1 MVSDDGLRAA
11 KEKMRAEGVPDAAIA
26 TFEHYYEQL
35 VAGESGMLP
44 DDDLDQLTD
53 VPSYDDLAGDEDR
66 EALDKTVVIKL
77 NGGLGTSMGME
88 QAKSLLEVKEGRS
101 FLDIIAGQV
110 LELRKRFDARLPL
123 ILMNSFY
130 TREDTLEAL
139 ERHPE
144 LASDVPADFV
154 QNKEPKLLVE
164 DLTPV
169 EWPDDPDL
177 EWCPPGHGDVYT
189 ALQTSGTLDELLDK
203 GYEYA
208 FLSNSDN
215 LGAVLDPRVLSW
227 FAAEGLPFV
236 MEVCEKTPA
245 DRKGGHPAVLKE
257 TGLLVLRET
266 AQTPEADLEKFG
278 DIDTWKYFNTNNLW
292 VNLRALAKVLDDNDG
307 VLGLPMIVNKKTV
320 DPGDKSTPEVFQLE
334 TAMGAAVGVFEGA
347 RTLVVPRRRFA
358 PVKTTSDLLVL
369 RSDAYVLTDDFR
381 VEPSPDLPD
390 RLPLVELDSDHF
402 KLLRDFDARFPAGP
416 PSLVG
421 AKKLAVEGDVKF
433 GRDVVVRG
441 EVEVRSD
448 RPAGAVGVEAVAVD
462 QLVIE
467 DGAVLEG

>member
-1 MVSDDGLRAA
+1 MVNDDGLRAA

-26 TFEHYYEQL
+26 TFEHYYRQL

-44 DDDLDQLTD
+44 DDELEQLSD
-53 VPSYDDLAGDEDR
+53 VPSYDDLPGDEDR
-66 EALDKTVVIKL
+66 GALDKTVVIKL

-101 FLDIIAGQV
+101 FLDIIACQV

-123 ILMNSFY
+123 VLMNSFY
-130 TREDTLEAL
+130 TRDDTLEAL
-139 ERHPE
+139 GRHPE
-144 LASDVPADFV
+144 LESDVPADFV
-154 QNKEPKLLVE
+154 QNKEPKLLVD

-169 EWPDDPDL
+169 EWPDDPAL

-189 ALQTSGTLDELLDK
+189 ALQTSGTLDALLEK
-203 GYEYA
+203 GYEHA

-227 FAAEGLPFV
+227 FAAEELPFL

-257 TGLLVLRET
+257 TGRLVLRET
-266 AQTPEADLEKFG
+266 AQTPEEDLERFS

-292 VNLRALAKVLDDNDG
+292 VNLRALAAVLEENDG
-307 VLGLPMIVNKKTV
+307 VLGLPMIVNRKTV

-347 RTLVVPRRRFA
+347 KTLVVPRRRFA

-369 RSDAYVLTDDFR
+369 RSDAYVLTDDCL
-381 VEPSPDLPD
+381 VEPSPELADG
-390 RLPLVELDSDHF
+390 LPLVELDPDHY

-416 PSLVG
+416 PSLV
-421 AKKLAVEGDVKF
+421 ACRRLAVEGDVRF
-433 GRDVVVRG
+433 GRDVVCRG
-441 EVEVRSD
+441 EVEIRHDGSD
-448 RPAGAVGVEAVAVD
+448 QR
-462 QLVIE
+462 VID
-467 DGAVLEG
+467 DGTVLEG

>member
-1 MVSDDGLRAA
+1 MVNEGLKACE
-11 KEKMRAEGVPDAAIA
+11 EKMRDAGVPDAAIA
-26 TFEHYYEQL
+26 TFAHYYEQL
-35 VAGESGMLP
+35 ESGETGMLP
-44 DDDLDQLTD
+44 DDDLDQLSD
-53 VPSYDDLAGDEDR
+53 VPSYDDLPDEADA

-88 QAKSLLEVKEGRS
+88 QAKSLLEVKQGKT

-110 LELRKRFDARLPL
+110 LELRKEHGARLPL
-123 ILMNSFY
+123 VLMNSFA
-130 TREDTLEAL
+130 TRDDTLRAL
-139 ERHPE
+139 EQHPE
-144 LASDVPADFV
+144 LESDVPPDFV
-154 QNKEPKLLVE
+154 QNKEPKITVE
-164 DLTPV
+164 DRFPV
-169 EWPDDPDL
+169 EWPDDPQL

-189 ALQTSGTLDELLDK
+189 ALQTSGTLEALLDA

-245 DRKGGHPAVLKE
+245 DRKGGHPAVLKK

-266 AQTPEADLEKFG
+266 AQTPEEDLEKFG

-307 VLGLPMIVNKKTV
+307 VLGLPMIVNRKTV

-381 VEPSPDLPD
+381 VEPSSDLPGG
-390 RLPLVELDSDHF
+390 LPLVELDSDHF

>member
-1 MVSDDGLRAA
+1 MVNDGLKACE
-11 KEKMRAEGVPDAAIA
+11 EKMRDAGVPDAAIA
-26 TFEHYYEQL
+26 TFAHYYEQL
-35 VAGESGMLP
+35 ESGETGMLP
-44 DDDLDQLTD
+44 DDDLDQLSD
-53 VPSYDDLAGDEDR
+53 VPSYDDLPDEADAD
-66 EALDKTVVIKL
+66 ALDKTVVIKL

-88 QAKSLLEVKEGRS
+88 QAKSLLEVKQGKT

-110 LELRKRFDARLPL
+110 LELRKQHGARLPL
-123 ILMNSFY
+123 VLMNSFA
-130 TREDTLEAL
+130 TRDDTLKAL
-139 ERHPE
+139 EQHKDLE
-144 LASDVPADFV
+144 SDVPADFV
-154 QNKEPKLLVE
+154 QNKEPKITVE
-164 DLTPV
+164 ERFPV
-169 EWPDDPDL
+169 EWPDDPRL

-189 ALQTSGTLDELLDK
+189 ALRTSGTLEALLDA

-257 TGLLVLRET
+257 TGRLVLRET
-266 AQTPEADLEKFG
+266 AQTPEEDLEKFS

-347 RTLVVPRRRFA
+347 KTLNVPRRRFA

-381 VEPSPDLPD
+381 VEPSPDLPNG
-390 RLPLVELDSDHF
+390 LPLVELDSDHF

-421 AKKLAVEGDVKF
+421 ARKLAVEGDVKF

-441 EVEVRSD
+441 EASVSNDGDE
-448 RPAGAVGVEAVAVD
+448 

>member
-1 MVSDDGLRAA
+1 MVNEGLKACE
-11 KEKMRAEGVPDAAIA
+11 EKMRDAGVPDAAIA
-26 TFEHYYEQL
+26 TFAHYYEQL
-35 VAGESGMLP
+35 ESGETGMLP
-44 DDDLDQLTD
+44 DDDLDQLSD
-53 VPSYDDLAGDEDR
+53 VPSYDDLPHEADAD
-66 EALDKTVVIKL
+66 ALDKTVVIKL

-88 QAKSLLEVKEGRS
+88 QAKSLLEVKQGKT

-110 LELRKRFDARLPL
+110 LELRKEHGARLPL
-123 ILMNSFY
+123 VLMNSFA
-130 TREDTLEAL
+130 TRDDTLKAL
-139 ERHPE
+139 EQHPE
-144 LASDVPADFV
+144 LESDVPADFV
-154 QNKEPKLLVE
+154 QNKEPKITVE
-164 DLTPV
+164 DRFPV
-169 EWPDDPDL
+169 EWPDDPQL

-189 ALQTSGTLDELLDK
+189 ALQTSGTLDELVER

-266 AQTPEADLEKFG
+266 AQTPEEDLEKFG

-307 VLGLPMIVNKKTV
+307 VLGLPLIVNRKTV
-320 DPGDKSTPEVFQLE
+320 DPSDKSTPEVFQLE

-347 RTLVVPRRRFA
+347 KTLVVPRRRFA

-390 RLPLVELDSDHF
+390 GLPLVELDSDHF

-421 AKKLAVEGDVKF
+421 ARKLAVEGDVKF

>member
-1 MVSDDGLRAA
+1 MVNEGLQAA

-44 DDDLDQLTD
+44 DDDLDQLSD
-53 VPSYDDLAGDEDR
+53 VPSYDDLPGEEDR
-66 EALDKTVVIKL
+66 EALDKAVVIKL

-88 QAKSLLEVKEGRS
+88 QAKSLLEVKDGRS
-101 FLDIIAGQV
+101 FLDIIACQV
-110 LELRKRFDARLPL
+110 LELRKRFGARLPL
-123 ILMNSFY
+123 VLMNSFY
-130 TREDTLEAL
+130 TREDTLAAL

-144 LASDVPADFV
+144 LESDVPADFV

-169 EWPDDPDL
+169 EWPGEPAL

-189 ALQTSGTLDELLDK
+189 ALQTSGTLEALLEK

-227 FAAEGLPFV
+227 FAAEELPFV

-257 TGLLVLRET
+257 TGRLVLRET
-266 AQTPEADLEKFG
+266 AQTPEDDLERFS

-292 VNLRALAKVLDDNDG
+292 VDLRALAAVLDENDG
-307 VLGLPMIVNKKTV
+307 VLGLPMIVNRKTV

-347 RTLVVPRRRFA
+347 KTLVVPRRRFA

-369 RSDAYVLTDDFR
+369 RSDAYVLTDDCL
-381 VEPSPDLPD
+381 VEPSPELADG
-390 RLPLVELDSDHF
+390 LPLVELDSDHY

-416 PSLVG
+416 PSLV
-421 AKKLAVEGDVKF
+421 ACKRLAVEGDVRF
-433 GRDVVVRG
+433 GRDVVARG
-441 EVEVRSD
+441 EVEVSND
-448 RPAGAVGVEAVAVD
+448 GSD
-462 QLVIE
+462 QLVID
-467 DGAVLEG
+467 DGTVLEG

>member
-1 MVSDDGLRAA
+1 MVNEGLQAA
-11 KEKMRAEGVPDAAIA
+11 EEKMRDADVPDAAIA
-26 TFEHYYEQL
+26 TFAHYYEQL

-44 DDDLDQLTD
+44 DDDLDQLSD
-53 VPSYDDLAGDEDR
+53 VPSYDDLPGEEDH
-66 EALDKTVVIKL
+66 EALNKAVVIKL

-123 ILMNSFY
+123 VLMNSFY
-130 TREDTLEAL
+130 TREDTLAAL

-144 LASDVPADFV
+144 LESDVPADFV

-227 FAAEGLPFV
+227 FAAEELPFV

-245 DRKGGHPAVLKE
+245 DRKGGHPAVLEE
-257 TGLLVLRET
+257 TGRLVLRET
-266 AQTPEADLEKFG
+266 AQTPEDDLERFS
-278 DIDTWKYFNTNNLW
+278 DIDRWRYFNTNNLW
-292 VNLRALAKVLDDNDG
+292 VNLRALAAVLEENDG
-307 VLGLPMIVNKKTV
+307 VLGLPMIVNRKTV

-347 RTLVVPRRRFA
+347 KTLVVPRRRFA

-369 RSDAYVLTDDFR
+369 RSDAYVLTDDCL
-381 VEPSPDLPD
+381 VEPSPELSGG
-390 RLPLVELDSDHF
+390 LPLVELDSDHY

-416 PSLVG
+416 PSLV
-421 AKKLAVEGDVKF
+421 ACKRLAVEGDVRF

-441 EVEVRSD
+441 EVELHHD
-448 RPAGAVGVEAVAVD
+448 GDD
-462 QLVIE
+462 QRVID

>member
-1 MVSDDGLRAA
+1 MVSDGLKAA
-11 KEKMRAEGVPDAAIA
+11 QEKMREAGVADAAVN
-26 TFEHYYEQL
+26 TFTHYYEQL
-35 VAGESGMLP
+35 EAGESGMLA
-44 DDDLDQLTD
+44 DDDLEQLSD
-53 VPSYDDLAGDEDR
+53 VPSYDDLPDAEDR
-66 EALDKTVVIKL
+66 EALDKAVVIKL

-88 QAKSLLEVKEGRS
+88 RAKSLLEVKDGRS

-110 LELRKRFDARLPL
+110 LGLRERTGARLPL
-123 ILMNSFY
+123 VLMNSFY
-130 TREDTLEAL
+130 TQDDTLAAL
-139 ERHPE
+139 ERHAG
-144 LASDVPADFV
+144 LASDVPADFL
-154 QNKEPKLLVE
+154 QNKEPKITVDE
-164 DLTPV
+164 RFPV

-189 ALQTSGTLDELLDK
+189 ALQTSGTLEALLEK

-208 FLSNSDN
+208 FISNSDN

-257 TGLLVLRET
+257 TGRLVLRET
-266 AQTPEADLEKFG
+266 AQTPEEDLERFG
-278 DIDTWKYFNTNNLW
+278 DIDTWRYFNTNNLW
-292 VNLRALAKVLDDNDG
+292 VSLRALARVLEENDG
-307 VLGLPMIVNKKTV
+307 VLGLPMIVNQKTV

-347 RTLVVPRRRFA
+347 KTLVVPRRRFA
-358 PVKTTSDLLVL
+358 PVKTTSDLLIL
-369 RSDAYVLTDDFR
+369 RSDAYVLTDDSR
-381 VEPSPDLPD
+381 VEPSPDLAD
-390 RLPLVELDSDHF
+390 GLPLVELDPDHF

-421 AKKLAVEGDVKF
+421 ARKLEVEGDVKF
-433 GRDVVVRG
+433 GREVVVRG
-441 EVEVRSD
+441 EASVRNEGD
-448 RPAGAVGVEAVAVD
+448 D
-462 QLVIE
+462 QLVID

>member
-1 MVSDDGLRAA
+1 MVNEGLKACE
-11 KEKMRAEGVPDAAIA
+11 EKMRDAGVPDAAIA
-26 TFEHYYEQL
+26 TFAHYYEQL
-35 VAGESGMLP
+35 ESGETGMLP
-44 DDDLDQLTD
+44 DADLDQLSD
-53 VPSYDDLAGDEDR
+53 VPSYDDLPDEADA

-88 QAKSLLEVKEGRS
+88 QAKSLLEVKEGKS

-110 LELRKRFDARLPL
+110 LELRKEHGARLRMVR
-123 ILMNSFY
+123 MNSCA
-130 TREDTLEAL
+130 TRDDTLKAL
-139 ERHPE
+139 EQHPE
-144 LASDVPADFV
+144 LESDVPADFV
-154 QNKEPKLLVE
+154 QNKEPKITVE
-164 DLTPV
+164 DRSPV
-169 EWPDDPDL
+169 EWPDDPQL

-189 ALQTSGTLDELLDK
+189 ALQTSGTLDELVER

-266 AQTPEADLEKFG
+266 AQTPEEDLEKFG

-307 VLGLPMIVNKKTV
+307 VLGLPMIVNTKTV

-347 RTLVVPRRRFA
+347 KTLNVPRRRFA

-381 VEPSPDLPD
+381 VEPSPDLPNG
-390 RLPLVELDSDHF
+390 LPLVELDSDHF

-416 PSLVG
+416 PSLVE
-421 AKKLAVEGDVKF
+421 ARSLAVEGDVRF

-441 EVEVRSD
+441 EASVRND
-448 RPAGAVGVEAVAVD
+448 GDE
-462 QLVIE
+462 QLVID
-467 DGAVLEG
+467 DGTVLEG

>member
-1 MVSDDGLRAA
+1 MVSDGLEAA
-11 KEKMRAEGVPDAAIA
+11 KKKMREADVPDAAIA
-26 TFEHYYEQL
+26 TFAHYYEQL

-44 DDDLDQLTD
+44 DDDLEPLSD
-53 VPSYDDLAGDEDR
+53 VPEYDSLPEASDR
-66 EALDKTVVIKL
+66 EALDKAVIVKL

-88 QAKSLLEVKEGRS
+88 RAKSLLEVKEGRS

-110 LELRKRFDARLPL
+110 LELRRTTGARLPL
-123 ILMNSFY
+123 VLMNSFY
-130 TREDTLEAL
+130 TQADTLAAL

-144 LASDVPADFV
+144 LASDVPADFL
-154 QNKEPKLLVE
+154 QNKEPKLTVDDPL
-164 DLTPV
+164 PI

-189 ALQTSGTLDELLDK
+189 ALQTSGTLEALLEH

-227 FAAEGLPFV
+227 FAAEGLPFA

-257 TGLLVLRET
+257 TGRLVLRET
-266 AQTPEADLEKFG
+266 AQTPEEDLERFG
-278 DIDTWKYFNTNNLW
+278 DIDTWQHFNTNNLW
-292 VNLRALAKVLDDNDG
+292 VDLRALAKVLEENDG
-307 VLGLPMIVNKKTV
+307 VLGLPMIVNRKTV

-369 RSDAYVLTDDFR
+369 RSDAYVLTDDCR
-381 VEPSPDLPD
+381 IEPSPDLGD
-390 RLPLVELDSDHF
+390 GLPLVELDSDHY

-416 PSLVG
+416 PSLV
-421 AKKLAVEGDVKF
+421 AARRLVVEGDVRF
-433 GRDVVVRG
+433 GREVVVRG
-441 EVEVRSD
+441 EAELRND
-448 RPAGAVGVEAVAVD
+448 GDE
-462 QLVIE
+462 QLVID

>member
-1 MVSDDGLRAA
+1 MVSDGLKAA
-11 KEKMRAEGVPDAAIA
+11 QEKMREAGVADAAVN
-26 TFEHYYEQL
+26 TFTHYYEQL
-35 VAGESGMLP
+35 EAGESGMLA
-44 DDDLDQLTD
+44 DDDLEQLSD
-53 VPSYDDLAGDEDR
+53 VPSYDDLPDAEDR
-66 EALDKTVVIKL
+66 EALDKAVVIKL

-88 QAKSLLEVKEGRS
+88 RAKSLLEVKDGRS

-110 LELRKRFDARLPL
+110 LGLRERTGARLPL
-123 ILMNSFY
+123 VLMNSFY
-130 TREDTLEAL
+130 TQDDTLAAL
-139 ERHPE
+139 ERHAG
-144 LASDVPADFV
+144 LASDVPADFL
-154 QNKEPKLLVE
+154 QNKEPKITVDE
-164 DLTPV
+164 RFPV

-189 ALQTSGTLDELLDK
+189 ALQTSGTLEALLEK

-208 FLSNSDN
+208 FISNSDN

-257 TGLLVLRET
+257 TGRLVLRET
-266 AQTPEADLEKFG
+266 AQTPEEDLERFG
-278 DIDTWKYFNTNNLW
+278 DIDTWRYFNTNNLW
-292 VNLRALAKVLDDNDG
+292 VSLRALARVLEENDG
-307 VLGLPMIVNKKTV
+307 VLGLPMIVNQKTV

-347 RTLVVPRRRFA
+347 KTLVVPRRRFA
-358 PVKTTSDLLVL
+358 PVKTTSDLLIL
-369 RSDAYVLTDDFR
+369 RSDAYVLTDDSR
-381 VEPSPDLPD
+381 VEPSPDLAD
-390 RLPLVELDSDHF
+390 GLPLVELDPGHF

-421 AKKLAVEGDVKF
+421 ARKLEVEGDVKF
-433 GRDVVVRG
+433 GREVVVRG
-441 EVEVRSD
+441 EASVRNEGD
-448 RPAGAVGVEAVAVD
+448 D
-462 QLVIE
+462 QLVID

>member
-1 MVSDDGLRAA
+1 MVSDGLQAA
-11 KEKMRAEGVPDAAIA
+11 KDKMRGAGVPDAAIA
-26 TFEHYYEQL
+26 TFAHYYEQL

-44 DDDLDQLTD
+44 DDDLDQLSD
-53 VPSYDDLAGDEDR
+53 VPAYDDLPDASDR
-66 EALDKTVVIKL
+66 EALDKTVIVKL

-88 QAKSLLEVKEGRS
+88 QAKSLLEVKDGRS

-110 LELRKRFDARLPL
+110 IELRRATGARLPL
-123 ILMNSFY
+123 VLMNSFY
-130 TREDTLEAL
+130 TQEDTLAAL

-144 LASDVPADFV
+144 LASDVPADFL
-154 QNKEPKLLVE
+154 QNKEPKLRVD
-164 DLTPV
+164 DLFPV
-169 EWPDDPDL
+169 AWPDEPDL

-189 ALQTSGTLDELLDK
+189 ALQTSGTLEALLEH
-203 GYEYA
+203 GYDYA

-257 TGLLVLRET
+257 TGRLVLRET
-266 AQTPEADLEKFG
+266 AQTPEEDLKRFA
-278 DIDTWKYFNTNNLW
+278 DIDTWQYFNTNNLW
-292 VNLRALAKVLDDNDG
+292 VDLRALATVLDENDG

-320 DPGDKSTPEVFQLE
+320 DPSDKSTPEVFQLE
-334 TAMGAAVGVFEGA
+334 TAMGAAVGVFDGA

-369 RSDAYVLTDDFR
+369 RSDAYVLTDDCR
-381 VEPSPDLPD
+381 IEPSPDLPD
-390 RLPLVELDSDHF
+390 GLPLVELDSAHY

-421 AKKLAVEGDVKF
+421 ARRLAVEGDVRF
-433 GRDVVVRG
+433 GSGVVVRG
-441 EVEVRSD
+441 EAEVRND
-448 RPAGAVGVEAVAVD
+448 GDE
-462 QLVIE
+462 QLVID

>member
-1 MVSDDGLRAA
+1 MVSEDGLRAA
-11 KEKMRAEGVPDAAIA
+11 KEKMRKEGVPDAAIA
-26 TFEHYYEQL
+26 TFEHYYRQL
-35 VAGESGMLP
+35 EAGESGMLP
-44 DDDLDQLTD
+44 DDDLDQLSD
-53 VPSYDDLAGDEDR
+53 VPTYEDLAEEEDR

-101 FLDIIAGQV
+101 FLDIIACQV
-110 LELRKRFDARLPL
+110 LELRERFGVRLPL
-123 ILMNSFY
+123 VLMNSFY
-130 TREDTLEAL
+130 TREDTLKAL

-144 LASDVPADFV
+144 LESDVPADFV

-189 ALQTSGTLDELLDK
+189 ALQSSGTLDELLEK

-227 FAAEGLPFV
+227 FAAEELPFV

-257 TGLLVLRET
+257 TGRLVLRET
-266 AQTPEADLEKFG
+266 AQTPEEDLERFS

-292 VNLRALAKVLDDNDG
+292 VNLRALAAVLEENDG
-307 VLGLPMIVNKKTV
+307 VLGLPMIVNRKTV

-347 RTLVVPRRRFA
+347 QTLVVPRRRFA

-369 RSDAYVLTDDFR
+369 RSDAYVLTDDCR
-381 VEPSPDLPD
+381 VEPSPELSGG
-390 RLPLVELDSDHF
+390 LPLVELDPDHY

-416 PSLVG
+416 PSLVQ
-421 AKKLAVEGDVKF
+421 AQRLAVEGDVRF

-441 EVEVRSD
+441 EVTVRQEGS
-448 RPAGAVGVEAVAVD
+448 D

>member
-1 MVSDDGLRAA
+1 MVSDGLQAA

-35 VAGESGMLP
+35 VAGESGLLA
-44 DDDLDQLTD
+44 DDDLEQLSD
-53 VPSYDDLAGDEDR
+53 VPAYEDLPAEEDR
-66 EALDKTVVIKL
+66 EALDKAVVIKL

-88 QAKSLLEVKEGRS
+88 QAKSLLDVKDGRS

-110 LELRKRFDARLPL
+110 LQARSRHGARLPL
-123 ILMNSFY
+123 VLMNSFY
-130 TREDTLEAL
+130 TRDDTLKAL

-154 QNKEPKLLVE
+154 QNKEPKLLVD
-164 DLTPV
+164 DLAPV
-169 EWPDDPDL
+169 EWPDEPSL

-189 ALQTSGTLDELLDK
+189 ALQTSGTLEALLEK

-227 FAAEGLPFV
+227 FAAEQLPFV

-257 TGLLVLRET
+257 TGRLVLRET
-266 AQTPEADLEKFG
+266 AQTPENDLERFA
-278 DIDTWKYFNTNNLW
+278 DIDTWRYFNTNNLW
-292 VNLRALAKVLDDNDG
+292 VDLRALAAVLDENDG
-307 VLGLPMIVNKKTV
+307 VLGLPMIVNRKTV

-347 RTLVVPRRRFA
+347 QTLVVPRRRFA

-369 RSDAYVLTDDFR
+369 RSDAYVLTDDCL
-381 VEPSPDLPD
+381 VEPSPELADG
-390 RLPLVELDSDHF
+390 LPLVELDSDHY

-416 PSLVG
+416 PSLV
-421 AKKLAVEGDVKF
+421 ACTRLAVDGDVRF
-433 GRDVVVRG
+433 GRGVVARGDVEIRHDG
-441 EVEVRSD
+441 S
-448 RPAGAVGVEAVAVD
+448 D
-462 QLVIE
+462 QLVID